1 MFVKAE
7 TVSITTHTFEFVGYT
22 FQYTITKKN
31 DFLTFSLRRESTP
44 SDYSQESI
52 LIEKEMV
59 KDGPNHLIN
68 GFAIFWR
75 STPNSYSPG
84 YWEFGRH
91 DGQVITLSPWHP
103 HRNVRHSKHSRRETN
118 RATLWQ
124 SESITFPGNVL
135 NQGFLFS
142 LEGTKRPMDNRK

>member
-44 SDYSQESI
+44 DDYYQESFKTSDE
-52 LIEKEMV
+52 LV

-84 YWEFGRH
+84 YWQLGRH
-91 DGQVITLSPWHP
+91 NGQ
-103 HRNVRHSKHSRRETN
+103 
-118 RATLWQ
+118 A
-124 SESITFPGNVL
+124 ITF
-135 NQGFLFS
+135 S
-142 LEGTKRPMDNRK
+142 A